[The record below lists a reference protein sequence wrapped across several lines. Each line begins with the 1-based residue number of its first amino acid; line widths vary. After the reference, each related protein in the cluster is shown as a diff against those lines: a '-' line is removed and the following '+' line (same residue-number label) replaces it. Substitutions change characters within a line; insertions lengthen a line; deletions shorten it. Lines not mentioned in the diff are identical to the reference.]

1 MSGARQ
7 GVHGADASSFGN
19 DRPVFWVAVL
29 TEWECLR
36 ADTSFV
42 SSLYDSLPSR
52 MAAVIDV
59 NGELTRYRV
68 DCKDSVYLDCAG
80 SSLKCFDSVLL

>member
-1 MSGARQ
+1 MGPEE

-19 DRPVFWVAVL
+19 VRPVSWVAVL
-29 TEWECLR
+29 TEWERLR
-36 ADTSFV
+36 ADTFFV
-42 SSLYDSLPSR
+42 PSLYDSLPSR

-68 DCKDSVYLDCAG
+68 DCKDTIYLDCAG
-80 SSLKCFDSVLL
+80 SSFKCFDSVLL